1 MVTSPGAPVKA
12 VDAATL
18 RDWMARG
25 QAVAIDVRPAVMYA
39 AERIPGAR
47 SIPTEAFDPA
57 RIPAAAG
64 DRIVVLCEIGKSS
77 AQAARRLVDAGR
89 DEVYNLDGGVAAWKQ
104 AGLPVESDPG
114 APLPVIR
121 QVQIVAGG
129 LVLAGSILPAAV
141 SPWFLTLTGLIGA
154 GLLVAGLTGTCG
166 MAAFLMTLPYNRPRS
181 ASAS

>member
-47 SIPTEAFDPA
+47 SIPAEAFDPA

-89 DEVYNLDGGVAAWKQ
+89 DEVYNLDGGMAAWKQ
-104 AGLPVESDPG
+104 AGLPV
-114 APLPVIR
+114 
-121 QVQIVAGG
+121 
-129 LVLAGSILPAAV
+129 
-141 SPWFLTLTGLIGA
+141 
-154 GLLVAGLTGTCG
+154 
-166 MAAFLMTLPYNRPRS
+166 
-181 ASAS
+181 